1 MKVRVLVKEYVE
13 LDVNI
18 ESNWGKNTDEF
29 LDDLDDYLKTS
40 KKIKEEIRDK
50 LILDD
55 FDWEVEWKR

>member
-18 ESNWGKNTDEF
+18 ESNWGVDTDEY

-50 LILDD
+50 LILND
-55 FDWEVEWKR
+55 FEWEVE

>member
-18 ESNWGKNTDEF
+18 ESNWGIDTDEY
-29 LDDLDDYLKTS
+29 LDDLDDYLRTS

-50 LILDD
+50 LILND
-55 FDWEVEWKR
+55 FEWEVE

>member
-18 ESNWGKNTDEF
+18 ESNWGVDTDEF
-29 LDDLDDYLKTS
+29 LDDLDDYLRTS

-50 LILDD
+50 LILND
-55 FDWEVEWKR
+55 FEWEVE